1 LPELRVTASKSTVQ
15 ASIVVLFCVLQLYCI
30 ALMAG
35 IVKRSA
41 VTRKATMLAAAAAC
55 WSMTVCWMGT
65 MMVVAG
71 VSEHDEGQWFVFSS
85 PWAPARIFAKEAK
98 SSIG

>member
-1 LPELRVTASKSTVQ
+1 
-15 ASIVVLFCVLQLYCI
+15 
-30 ALMAG
+30 
-35 IVKRSA
+35 
-41 VTRKATMLAAAAAC
+41 MLAAAAAC
-55 WSMTVCWMGT
+55 WSMTVCWMGA